1 MFDIQISNPVSSR
14 TRNEDDRNLDEA
26 IESIFPLQNEYAF
39 IIWNHIFIPLMYKYD
54 LSVMIKDII
63 HLLNVLRVKQEGK
76 ENINWPSNTFSSSW
90 AIEFDLSKVK
100 INASWHNVLGKV
112 TDLLNASNNI
122 EVSRQEFIE
131 KWMNLLLFIK
141 IKLEHA
147 GYDSTNLK
155 DFHEL
160 KALFEE

>member
-1 MFDIQISNPVSSR
+1 
-14 TRNEDDRNLDEA
+14 
-26 IESIFPLQNEYAF
+26 
-39 IIWNHIFIPLMYKYD
+39 MYKYD

-76 ENINWPSNTFSSSW
+76 ENINWLSNTFSSSW

-147 GYDSTNLK
+147 GYDSTNFK